1 MKKLHTSLGA
11 TLAALLVSSVT
22 TLAAASSHRE
32 APVISNDPAAD
43 NTDLYAWVE
52 GSNLVVLANYIP
64 LEEPAGGPNFHT
76 FSDDVL
82 YEVKIARGGAD
93 LDADLTYQIRFTKT
107 PFAIK
112 DPNASPP
119 IAAPAGGLEFFSQLT
134 GQTQSYTVT
143 KVTNGQSTVLVAN
156 GKVAPANIGPRTNA
170 IAYGIPA
177 GKTYEQFFVDDA
189 GTSYITSMGAG
200 QGRVFAGPR
209 DDGFYVD
216 LGGVFDLAGLRT
228 VLSVTPVDN
237 VAGYNTHTIALEI
250 PLDVAN
256 GGAVTPGTP
265 NTAQT
270 VGVWATASRRQ
281 ISILKPNGQSEN
293 IGPWRQVSRLGLPLI
308 NEAVIGLQDKDR
320 WNRLSPKDD
329 LANFAGYILNPIVVR
344 DAEAVG
350 FYAAGVGGNPNGP
363 LYDCIPG
370 GGLDALKTNRT
381 DIVDV
386 INLKNI
392 PSAGAHSIATI
403 GDVLRVDLGIASGFP
418 NGRTIAKGT
427 NTEGA
432 DVTDVELSLIL
443 CQLAAPVPDGADSN
457 DATFKNGFPYL
468 ATPWEG
474 FGQGHGKLDP

>member
-1 MKKLHTSLGA
+1 MKKLHSSLGA
-11 TLAALLVSSVT
+11 TLAALAIS
-22 TLAAASSHRE
+22 TLSTAALASSHRE
-32 APVISNDPAAD
+32 APAISQDPAAD
-43 NTDLYAWVE
+43 NTDLYAWVQ
-52 GSNLVVLANYIP
+52 GSNLVILANYIP
-64 LEEPAGGPNFHT
+64 LEEPAGGPNFHS

-82 YEVKIARGGAD
+82 YQIKIARGGAD
-93 LDADLTYQIRFTKT
+93 LDPDLTYQIRFKT
-107 PFAIK
+107 SAITYN

-119 IAAPAGGLEFFSQLT
+119 INAPAGGLEFFSQLT
-134 GQTQSYTVT
+134 GQSQTYSVV
-143 KVTNGQSTVLVAN
+143 KVTGGQETVLINNA
-156 GKVAPANIGPRTNA
+156 KVAPANIGPRTNS

-177 GKTYEQFFVDDA
+177 GKTYEDFFVDDA
-189 GTSYITSMGAG
+189 GTSYIASLGAG

-216 LGGVFDLAGLRT
+216 LGGVFDLAGLRS
-228 VLSVTPVDN
+228 VLGVTPIDN

-250 PLDVAN
+250 PLTVAN
-256 GGAVTPGTP
+256 GGAVTAGNP

-281 ISILKPNGQSEN
+281 ISVLRVDGTTQTL
-293 IGPWRQVSRLGLPLI
+293 GPWRQVSRLGLPLI

-329 LANFAGYILNPIVVR
+329 LTNFAGYILNPIVVR

-350 FYAAGVGGNPNGP
+350 FYAAGGP
-363 LYDCIPG
+363 LAGCIPPVAEG
-370 GGLDALKTNRT
+370 IDALKAGRF

-386 INLKNI
+386 INLKDI

-418 NGRTIAKGT
+418 NGRALVPGT
-427 NTEGA
+427 NKEGA

-443 CQLAAPVPDGADSN
+443 CQLAAPVPDGVNSN
-457 DATFKNGFPYL
+457 DATFKTGFPYL

-474 FGQGHGKLDP
+474 FTNGHGQPAP